1 MKFTTS
7 PANAPMFQITGPSAT
22 VAVFH
27 APPGINGVTV
37 GITISFT
44 NDLTRAE
51 AATAIINAMA
61 NPITLYSLRNSLNS
75 KNSFFI
81 VNLLSN
87 KKTNLIY
94 INLIE
99 ILIVRPIFSV
109 NVYKRLFPKIYIK
122 GGFMAK
128 VNLLGSWA
136 FLIGVIIAVLVG
148 LGVWVSLSPTV
159 VAVLVLLGLIIGLL
173 TIGAKEVEPFVM
185 ASIAFLLAAYIGKDV
200 LGTVTPI
207 INLGSVLDAI
217 IALVVPATVIVALK
231 EVFNIAKK

>member
-1 MKFTTS
+1 
-7 PANAPMFQITGPSAT
+7 
-22 VAVFH
+22 
-27 APPGINGVTV
+27 
-37 GITISFT
+37 
-44 NDLTRAE
+44 
-51 AATAIINAMA
+51 
-61 NPITLYSLRNSLNS
+61 
-75 KNSFFI
+75 
-81 VNLLSN
+81 
-87 KKTNLIY
+87 
-94 INLIE
+94 
-99 ILIVRPIFSV
+99 
-109 NVYKRLFPKIYIK
+109 
-122 GGFMAK
+122 MAK

-136 FLIGVIIAVLVG
+136 FLIGIIIAVLVG

-217 IALVVPATVIVALK
+217 IALVVPATVVVALK